1 MSVFSDDEGILLTRV
16 QKARKNYQE
25 AMNFLVNDYKS
36 AAALMSRYYPLAVLS
51 KASWHAWEA
60 GQVKNADEVSRT
72 AARIMPVFLQSVMQS
87 RYYETGSGF
96 SSLQD
101 IRQKDWDRLKEI
113 TSDAVRRYL
122 RLIENR
128 AVIAVKEGLVREEDF
143 AVYRDALFS
152 ELFLS
157 PATEISLEKDRTL
170 FNAVFTGDE
179 DLAESVFH
187 TDEKTLMQQLYA
199 FAGVCV
205 TAIDELVSDT
215 RSLNE
220 KIRAEVDALMS
231 QKPQLTRQ
239 LASDEVI
246 AKGGWR
252 PRLESLRQRAD
263 SYDMFSVEMNTLLST
278 ETCKCFSASAGSIDD
293 VISDGRFTAVI
304 YPFLRF
310 ADRFYCF
317 TGSMFFPSTVYA
329 IRAAIH
335 RSGTMQKVG
344 EKLDKISD
352 HFILYLFR
360 QSDIEDVYTY
370 KGYKADVVLLSS
382 LRHIDCFEYPQ
393 LWTTRLERR
402 KSERKRT
409 AQLGHVLLFVDPDS
423 DVPLTDLG
431 ESSFMISL
439 SALADVT
446 VSDEKMKA
454 FYSRFFDIQ
463 HREDYPEVESYE
475 EAFSEDEILPDD
487 SSYDSPLDE
496 VPVQVLLDDESEY
509 DRTDDDEKARII
521 ESRFDQE
528 DRLPSDVNE
537 DQACSRS
544 YADLSGYE
552 LPEALKNE
560 EVVEELDDLETDDF
574 SSDEA
579 DELDDEEDDSFLF
592 EEDDLDEPEDE
603 AEPDFEDDEA
613 GIEQD
618 SGLDEDEEY
627 DESQP
632 VSDECYIP
640 EDDPDQLKLF
650 DDDGSPA
657 QNLPDDELAALD
669 KLETESDELYILDKE
684 PTEAAEETQTEEV
697 QSEEVQSEEVQSD
710 EVQSDEVQ
718 SDEVQSDEVQSD
730 EVQSDELKADELKAD
745 ELKAEP
751 AAKADELP
759 LSSEEEDE
767 EDGDFEAFDQS
778 LAEKEEAELDSI
790 PHDSSV
796 LDESLPD
803 ISPEQAEEE
812 EEGLVSEESE
822 ERQEAEEEEEDF
834 ASSLEAEMKDPDV
847 IADSSPDYNME
858 TSSSSSEK
866 ELPEMLGEIR
876 RRLDS
881 PLAGFEELTRQA
893 DSQTLSALDSA
904 IRKAV
909 TASRTEQKD
918 KMLVIPSCH
927 LSLIVSAFDR
937 LDSLR
942 KMEVR
947 NNAGTQMYARGLS
960 DWSFVLLYYDS
971 SELLRSLYCEELTPD
986 SFSHSDWKIVS
997 VLGEELKKNLR

>member
-143 AVYRDALFS
+143 AVYREALFS

-157 PATEISLEKDRTL
+157 PATESSLEKDRTL

-252 PRLESLRQRAD
+252 PRLESLKQRAD

-317 TGSMFFPSTVYA
+317 TGSMFFPSTVHA

-370 KGYKADVVLLSS
+370 KGYKADVVLLAS

-423 DVPLTDLG
+423 DIPLTDLG

-475 EAFSEDEILPDD
+475 EAFSDDEILPDD

-528 DRLPSDVNE
+528 DRLLSDVHE

-684 PTEAAEETQTEEV
+684 PSEAAEEA
-697 QSEEVQSEEVQSD
+697 
-710 EVQSDEVQ
+710 Q

-745 ELKAEP
+745 ELKADELKAEP
-751 AAKADELP
+751 AAEADELP
-759 LSSEEEDE
+759 LSSEEDDD

-778 LAEKEEAELDSI
+778 LAEKEEAGLDSI

-796 LDESLPD
+796 LDESFPD

-881 PLAGFEELTRQA
+881 PLAGFDELTRQA

-927 LSLIVSAFDR
+927 LSLIISAFDR

-971 SELLRSLYCEELTPD
+971 SEMLRSLYFEELTPD

>member
-128 AVIAVKEGLVREEDF
+128 AVIAVKEGLVMEEDF
-143 AVYRDALFS
+143 AVYREALFS

-157 PATEISLEKDRTL
+157 PATESSLEKDRTL

-179 DLAESVFH
+179 ELAESVFH

-317 TGSMFFPSTVYA
+317 TGSMFFPSTIHA

-370 KGYKADVVLLSS
+370 KGYKADVVLLAS

-528 DRLPSDVNE
+528 DRLLSDVHE

-574 SSDEA
+574 SSDET

-684 PTEAAEETQTEEV
+684 PSEAAEET
-697 QSEEVQSEEVQSD
+697 
-710 EVQSDEVQ
+710 
-718 SDEVQSDEVQSD
+718 QSD
-730 EVQSDELKADELKAD
+730 EVQSDELKADELKA
-745 ELKAEP
+745 EP
-751 AAKADELP
+751 AAEADELP

-866 ELPEMLGEIR
+866 ELPEMLGEIM

-971 SELLRSLYCEELTPD
+971 SEMLRSLYCEELTPD

>member
-143 AVYRDALFS
+143 AVYREALFS

-157 PATEISLEKDRTL
+157 PATESSLEKDRTL

-352 HFILYLFR
+352 LFILYLFR

-370 KGYKADVVLLSS
+370 KGYKADVVLLAS

-528 DRLPSDVNE
+528 DRLLSDVHE
-537 DQACSRS
+537 DQTCSRS

-684 PTEAAEETQTEEV
+684 PSEAAEEV
-697 QSEEVQSEEVQSD
+697 QSEEVQSEEVQSE
-710 EVQSDEVQ
+710 EVQSEEVQ
-718 SDEVQSDEVQSD
+718 SEEVQS
-730 EVQSDELKADELKAD
+730 
-745 ELKAEP
+745 EP

>member
-157 PATEISLEKDRTL
+157 PATESSLEKDRTL

-317 TGSMFFPSTVYA
+317 TGSMFFPSTVHA
-329 IRAAIH
+329 ISAAIH

-370 KGYKADVVLLSS
+370 KGYKADVVLLAS

-496 VPVQVLLDDESEY
+496 IPVQVLLDDESEY

-528 DRLPSDVNE
+528 DRLLSDVHE

-560 EVVEELDDLETDDF
+560 EVVEELDELETDDF

-640 EDDPDQLKLF
+640 ENDPDQLKLF

-657 QNLPDDELAALD
+657 QNLPDDELTALD
-669 KLETESDELYILDKE
+669 RLETEPDELYILDKE
-684 PTEAAEETQTEEV
+684 PSETAEET
-697 QSEEVQSEEVQSD
+697 QSD
-710 EVQSDEVQ
+710 EVQSD
-718 SDEVQSDEVQSD
+718 
-730 EVQSDELKADELKAD
+730 DELKPESAAEADEMTV
-745 ELKAEP
+745 
-751 AAKADELP
+751 
-759 LSSEEEDE
+759 SSEEDD

-778 LAEKEEAELDSI
+778 LAEKEEAELDRI

-803 ISPEQAEEE
+803 ISPEQAEAEE
-812 EEGLVSEESE
+812 ESLASEESE

-858 TSSSSSEK
+858 TSSSSEK
-866 ELPEMLGEIR
+866 DLPEMIAEIR

-971 SELLRSLYCEELTPD
+971 SEMLRSLYCEELTPD

>member
-60 GQVKNADEVSRT
+60 GQVKNTDEVSRT

-143 AVYRDALFS
+143 AVYREALFS

-157 PATEISLEKDRTL
+157 PATESSLEKDRTL

-352 HFILYLFR
+352 LFILYLFR

-370 KGYKADVVLLSS
+370 KGYKADVVLLAS

-684 PTEAAEETQTEEV
+684 PTEAAEETQ
-697 QSEEVQSEEVQSD
+697 SE
-710 EVQSDEVQ
+710 
-718 SDEVQSDEVQSD
+718 
-730 EVQSDELKADELKAD
+730 EVQSDELKA
-745 ELKAEP
+745 EP
-751 AAKADELP
+751 AAGADELP

-971 SELLRSLYCEELTPD
+971 SEMLRSLYCEELTPD

>member
-157 PATEISLEKDRTL
+157 PATESSLEKDRTL

-317 TGSMFFPSTVYA
+317 TGSMFFPSTVHA

-370 KGYKADVVLLSS
+370 KGYKADVVLLAS

-684 PTEAAEETQTEEV
+684 PSEAAEETQT
-697 QSEEVQSEEVQSD
+697 EEVQSD

-718 SDEVQSDEVQSD
+718 S
-730 EVQSDELKADELKAD
+730 D

>member
-36 AAALMSRYYPLAVLS
+36 AAALMLRYYPLAVLS

-157 PATEISLEKDRTL
+157 PATESSLEKDRTL

-252 PRLESLRQRAD
+252 PGLESLRQRAD

-317 TGSMFFPSTVYA
+317 TGSMFFPSTVHA

-370 KGYKADVVLLSS
+370 KGYKADVVLLAS

-528 DRLPSDVNE
+528 DRLLSDVNE

-684 PTEAAEETQTEEV
+684 PSEAAEETQTEEV
-697 QSEEVQSEEVQSD
+697 QP
-710 EVQSDEVQ
+710 
-718 SDEVQSDEVQSD
+718 DEVQSD
-730 EVQSDELKADELKAD
+730 EVQSDELKS
-745 ELKAEP
+745 EP
-751 AAKADELP
+751 AAEVDELP

-971 SELLRSLYCEELTPD
+971 NELLRSLYCEELTPD

>member
-157 PATEISLEKDRTL
+157 PATESSLEKDRTL

-317 TGSMFFPSTVYA
+317 TGSMFFPSTVHA

-370 KGYKADVVLLSS
+370 KGYKADVVLLAS

-528 DRLPSDVNE
+528 DRFPSDVND

-684 PTEAAEETQTEEV
+684 PSEAAEETQTEEV
-697 QSEEVQSEEVQSD
+697 QSD
-710 EVQSDEVQ
+710 EVQS
-718 SDEVQSDEVQSD
+718 
-730 EVQSDELKADELKAD
+730 D

-947 NNAGTQMYARGLS
+947 NNAGTQMYARGMS

>member
-143 AVYRDALFS
+143 AVYREALFS

-157 PATEISLEKDRTL
+157 PATESSLEKDRTL

-179 DLAESVFH
+179 GLAESVFH

-317 TGSMFFPSTVYA
+317 TGSMFFPSTVHA

-370 KGYKADVVLLSS
+370 KGYKADVVLLAS

-528 DRLPSDVNE
+528 DRLLSDVHE

-684 PTEAAEETQTEEV
+684 PSEAAE
-697 QSEEVQSEEVQSD
+697 
-710 EVQSDEVQ
+710 
-718 SDEVQSDEVQSD
+718 
-730 EVQSDELKADELKAD
+730 EVQSDELKA
-745 ELKAEP
+745 EP
-751 AAKADELP
+751 AAEADALP

-866 ELPEMLGEIR
+866 ELPEMLGEIM

-971 SELLRSLYCEELTPD
+971 SEMLRSLYCEELTPD

>member
-60 GQVKNADEVSRT
+60 GQVKNTDEVSRT

-143 AVYRDALFS
+143 AVYREALFS

-157 PATEISLEKDRTL
+157 PATESSLEKDRTL

-352 HFILYLFR
+352 LFILYLFR

-370 KGYKADVVLLSS
+370 KGYKADVVLLAS

-603 AEPDFEDDEA
+603 AETDFEDDEA

-684 PTEAAEETQTEEV
+684 PTEAAEETQ
-697 QSEEVQSEEVQSD
+697 SE
-710 EVQSDEVQ
+710 
-718 SDEVQSDEVQSD
+718 
-730 EVQSDELKADELKAD
+730 EVQSDELKADELKA
-745 ELKAEP
+745 EP
-751 AAKADELP
+751 AAGADELP

-971 SELLRSLYCEELTPD
+971 SEMLRSLYCEELTPD